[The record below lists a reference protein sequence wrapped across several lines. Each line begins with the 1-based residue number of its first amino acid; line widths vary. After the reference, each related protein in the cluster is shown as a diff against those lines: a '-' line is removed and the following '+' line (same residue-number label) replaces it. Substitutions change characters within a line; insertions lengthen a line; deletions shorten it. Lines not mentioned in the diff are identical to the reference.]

1 MCIDPVPVERNPDSM
16 SVRRPDV
23 STLIDAVEIVA
34 VIEIQRSLCRFDLR
48 KHKSEIIEVG
58 VSYGPLSFNALEKTL
73 NSSLSRSWPKEAC
86 IRK

>member
-16 SVRRPDV
+16 SVRHPDV
-23 STLIDAVEIVA
+23 SILIDAVEIVA

-48 KHKSEIIEVG
+48 KHKSEFIEVG

-73 NSSLSRSWPKEAC
+73 NSSGSWPKEAC